1 MKKGL
6 TRRSFLQM
14 SGAAAAAAALSG
26 PLGRLPAFAQGAELS
41 VQTWGH
47 FITALNPLLESLTA
61 DWASKNDASIEWNY
75 AGFDAMLQ
83 TISTA
88 AATGAGP
95 DIVMFQYDNAHQF
108 AEALVDVS
116 DVCEAVGEAYGGWYD
131 VAREA
136 CQVDG
141 VWRGMPWYF
150 AAHGMVYREDLL
162 NAAGYDKFP
171 ETYDELLT
179 VGKALKDMGHPMGFA
194 LGRALG
200 DGNNICYAV
209 LWSFGG
215 AVIDA
220 DGNIALDS
228 PETRTAL
235 EYMRDLYN
243 DAMVD
248 TVVEW
253 DDGTNNRAFIA
264 GEVSCTNN
272 ASSIYWAGV
281 NQGVSYGEDAS
292 FANVVNH
299 APYPLG
305 PAGRQQIL
313 QIHSYGILNSSQNV
327 EKAKEL
333 LSFINSDRVWQ
344 ATGPLSTAFNL
355 PLVHTIEED
364 PAMPWNFNPKLKAF
378 KGLAATGHTFGYPGK
393 ASALTAEI
401 ANNFIITD
409 MFARVAV
416 GGSVDDAIETAIE
429 AIEDIQNA

>member
-1 MKKGL
+1 MKNL
-6 TRRSFLQM
+6 TRRSFLKVT
-14 SGAAAAAAALSG
+14 GAAAAATTLSA
-26 PLGRLPAFAQGAELS
+26 PLAHLPAFAQDAELS

-47 FITALNPLLESLTA
+47 FISSLNPLMESLTA
-61 DWASKNDASIEWNY
+61 DWGAKNGASIEWNY

-116 DVCEAVGEAYGGWYD
+116 DVCEAIGETNGGWYD

-136 CQVDG
+136 CVVDG

-150 AAHGMVYREDLL
+150 AAHAMVYREDLL
-162 NAAGYDKFP
+162 NEVGYDTFP
-171 ETYDELLT
+171 TTYDELLT
-179 VGKALKDMGHPMGFA
+179 VGKALKDAGYPMGFA

-200 DGNNICYAV
+200 DGNNFCYAV
-209 LWSFGG
+209 LWSYGG

-228 PETRTAL
+228 PETRMAL

-243 DAMVD
+243 DAMD
-248 TVVEW
+248 ETVVEW
-253 DDGTNNRAFIA
+253 DDGTNNRAFLA
-264 GEVSCTNN
+264 GDVSCTNN
-272 ASSIYWAGV
+272 ASSIYWAGT
-281 NQGVSYGEDAS
+281 NQGITFGEGVNFGD
-292 FANVVNH
+292 VTNH

-305 PAGRQQIL
+305 PAGREQIL
-313 QIHSYGILNSSQNV
+313 QIHSFGILNSSQNI

-333 LSFINSDRVWQ
+333 LSFINSDRVWV
-344 ATGPLSTAFNL
+344 ATGPTSTAFNL
-355 PLVHTIEED
+355 PLLKTITDD
-364 PAMPWNFNPKLKAF
+364 PAMPWNFNPKLQAF
-378 KGLAATGHTFGYPGK
+378 KGLAANGHTFGFPSK

-401 ANNFIITD
+401 ANNFVITD

-416 GGSVDDAIETAIE
+416 GGSVDDAIEQAIE

>member
-1 MKKGL
+1 MRKGL
-6 TRRSFLQM
+6 SRRSFLKLA
-14 SGAAAAAAALSG
+14 GATAAATAL
-26 PLGRLPAFAQGAELS
+26 PVGRMGLPVFAQDANLS

-47 FITALNPLLESLTA
+47 FISSLNPLLESLTA
-61 DWASKNDASIEWNY
+61 DWGTKNGVSIEWNY

-95 DIVMFQYDNAHQF
+95 DMVMFQYDNAHQF

-116 DVCEAVGEAYGGWYD
+116 DVCEAIGEANGGWYQ
-131 VAREA
+131 VARDA

-150 AAHGMVYREDLL
+150 AAHAMVYREDLL
-162 NAAGYDKFP
+162 AEVGYDSFP
-171 ETYDELLT
+171 ETYDDLLV
-179 VGKALKDMGHPMGFA
+179 VGKALKDAGHPMGFA

-215 AVIDA
+215 KVLDA

-228 PETRTAL
+228 AETRTAL

-243 DAMVD
+243 DAMVE
-248 TVVEW
+248 TAVEW
-253 DDGTNNRAFIA
+253 DDGTNNAAFIA
-264 GEVSCTNN
+264 GDVSVTNN
-272 ASSIYWAGV
+272 ASSIYWKGV
-281 NQGVSYGEDAS
+281 NEAVTFGDAR
-292 FANVVNH
+292 FADVTNH

-305 PAGRQQIL
+305 PAGRHQIL
-313 QIHSYGILNSSQNV
+313 QVHSFGILQSCQEI

-333 LSFINSDRVWQ
+333 LAFINSDQVWT
-344 ATGPLSTAFNL
+344 ATGPTSTAFNL
-355 PLVHTIEED
+355 PLVKSVEAN
-364 PAMPWNFNPKLKAF
+364 PAMPWNFDPKLAAF
-378 KGLAATGHTFGYPGK
+378 KGLAETGHMTGYPGTSSA
-393 ASALTAEI
+393 ASSEI
-401 ANNFIITD
+401 VNNFIITD

-416 GGSVDDAIETAIE
+416 GGSIDDAIETAVE
-429 AIEDIQNA
+429 AIEDIQSA